1 MSGTLPARLGVLQ
14 TAGEIARAV
23 SELSS
28 GGTLWRSKVAT
39 LASPLL
45 SIVLAVVAVGARLA
59 LCLGLGS
66 DGARLGELLLKTAW
80 GNGSLAGTVGV
91 DIASGSVGDVVVV
104 GMQMCLT
111 GVLLHSLPAFTVV
124 ELHPVVLAV
133 LDLTTVLECLS
144 EQIAQV
150 VVVGCVFEAKVAD
163 VRKVLVELLCE
174 TR

>member
-14 TAGEIARAV
+14 TTREVARAV
-23 SELSS
+23 SELRS
-28 GGTLWRSKVAT
+28 GRSLWRSKVTA

-59 LCLGLGS
+59 LCLGWGS

-80 GNGSLAGTVGV
+80 GNRSLAGTVGV
-91 DIASGSVGDVVVV
+91 DIAGRSVGNVVVV
-104 GMQMCLT
+104 GMQVCLT
-111 GVLLHSLPAFTVV
+111 GVLLHSLPALAVV

-133 LDLTTVLECLS
+133 LDLATVLEGLS

-150 VVVGCVFEAKVAD
+150 IVVGCIFEAKVAD
-163 VRKVLVELLCE
+163 I
-174 TR
+174 